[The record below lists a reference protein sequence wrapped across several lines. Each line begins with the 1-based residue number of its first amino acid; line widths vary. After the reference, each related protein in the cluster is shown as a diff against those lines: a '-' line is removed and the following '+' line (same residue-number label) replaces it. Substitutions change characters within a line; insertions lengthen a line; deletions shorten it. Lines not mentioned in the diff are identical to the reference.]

1 MSLQD
6 RVALVTGATAG
17 IGAAIARR
25 LAADGAAVACADV
38 RPDGPTATVTAIE
51 QANGRASAVIADLAD
66 PAAVARM
73 VADTIA
79 AYGRID
85 ILVNN
90 AGVGRTQR
98 FLDVSLELWNT
109 TLAINMTAPMLA
121 AQHAA
126 RDMAS
131 RGWGRIVNIASIAG
145 LAAGTGRT
153 AYGASKAGIIGLTRQ
168 MAIELA
174 ADGITA
180 NAVAPGPVETDMTRQ
195 SHTAQTRKAY
205 HDRTPMRRYGRP
217 EEIAAGVAFLASDQA
232 SLVTGQV
239 LTMDGG
245 ILATLALMDD
255 VG

>member
-1 MSLQD
+1 
-6 RVALVTGATAG
+6 
-17 IGAAIARR
+17 
-25 LAADGAAVACADV
+25 
-38 RPDGPTATVTAIE
+38 
-51 QANGRASAVIADLAD
+51 
-66 PAAVARM
+66 
-73 VADTIA
+73 
-79 AYGRID
+79 
-85 ILVNN
+85 
-90 AGVGRTQR
+90 
-98 FLDVSLELWNT
+98 
-109 TLAINMTAPMLA
+109 MTAPMLA

-126 RDMAS
+126 RDMRT

-153 AYGASKAGIIGLTRQ
+153 AYGASKAGVIGLTRQ

-180 NAVAPGPVETDMTRQ
+180 NAVAPGPVETELTRRM
-195 SHTAQTRKAY
+195 HTPETRKAY

-217 EEIAAGVAFLASDQA
+217 EEIAAGVAFLVSDQA

>member
-38 RPDGPTATVTAIE
+38 RPDGPKATVTAIE
-51 QANGRASAVIADLAD
+51 QAGGRASAVIADLAD

-73 VADTIA
+73 VAETIA

-126 RDMAS
+126 RDMRT

-195 SHTAQTRKAY
+195 SHTPETRKAY
-205 HDRTPMRRYGRP
+205 HDRTPMRRYGLP
-217 EEIAAGVAFLASDQA
+217 DEIAAGVAFLASDQA